1 MYSCANIGNP
11 SGGPIDK
18 TPPIFMRSN
27 PTPNAVNV
35 KDRKIEIFFDEIVTL
50 KDPSTKI
57 IVSPAQ
63 TEMPRMSAL
72 GRKVTVELVDSLLPN
87 TTYTIDFS
95 NSIQDNNEGNAIDN
109 FAFAFSTGS
118 VIDSMRVSGYVLDS
132 RTLEPMQS
140 VVVGLQSNLADS
152 AFHKEK
158 LQRVALTNDRG
169 QFTIR
174 NVSPGSY
181 HIFALKDLDRDYK
194 FGNPTEDIA
203 FLDSI
208 IVPSIGSREAADT
221 VYNDLNEID
230 TIMRATRPA
239 YFPNDILLSMFNED
253 RKSQYLANNLRVD
266 STRISL
272 TFAAASDTLPSL
284 SIVGRNDVPDQW
296 YTLERSQTND
306 TLTYWIR
313 PPHLVSADTLM
324 VATTYLRTDTASNLS
339 WGTDTLKFT
348 FQRQKAKKKKK
359 NEETDSLEQIR
370 FMELHPLANDT
381 QEVYAPLLLQTG
393 TPIERYSRE
402 AFHLQRKLQNDTIF
416 YPAEIKS
423 IALRDSTLNRRDL
436 MLKVDWEPGAAY
448 TLAVDS
454 LAMTDIYGL
463 QTKPLKV
470 DFNVR
475 KMEEY
480 GNIVFNIPAVRDS
493 AIVELLD
500 GTEKIV
506 LRAPVKSH
514 RAELL
519 NLLPGKYY
527 ARLFID
533 RNGNG
538 KYDTGNYDMHLQP
551 EETVYYPGAINLK
564 KNWDV
569 EQTWDIYA
577 TPIDKQKPE
586 AIKKNKP
593 ERKKWEKVNTEKTE
607 TDEDEENGFSD
618 FSNPNDPNL
627 RNSNNFG
634 NYRKYD
640 SKIYFHFFAQK
651 FAHSTKAHYLC
662 TRKSQQRLC
671 PDGGIGRRAG
681 LKHQWSKIH
690 PGSIPGL
697 GTQKRL

>member
-1 MYSCANIGNP
+1 MNNSKSLYYIFIIIAAAVMYSCANIGNPSGGP

-370 FMELHPLANDT
+370 FMELHPLANGT

-402 AFHLQRKLQNDTIF
+402 AFHLQRKLQNDTTF

-423 IALRDSTLNRRDL
+423 IALRDSTLSRRDL

-634 NYRKYD
+634 NYR
-640 SKIYFHFFAQK
+640 
-651 FAHSTKAHYLC
+651 
-662 TRKSQQRLC
+662 R
-671 PDGGIGRRAG
+671 
-681 LKHQWSKIH
+681 
-690 PGSIPGL
+690 
-697 GTQKRL
+697 

>member
-1 MYSCANIGNP
+1 MENQMNNSKSLYYIFIIIAAAVMYSCANIGNP

-313 PPHLVSADTLM
+313 PPHLVSADTLI

-370 FMELHPLANDT
+370 FMELHPLANGT

-423 IALRDSTLNRRDL
+423 IALRDSTLSRRDL

-586 AIKKNKP
+586 AIKKNKS

-607 TDEDEENGFSD
+607 TDEDEEIGFSD

-634 NYRKYD
+634 NYRK
-640 SKIYFHFFAQK
+640 
-651 FAHSTKAHYLC
+651 
-662 TRKSQQRLC
+662 
-671 PDGGIGRRAG
+671 
-681 LKHQWSKIH
+681 
-690 PGSIPGL
+690 
-697 GTQKRL
+697 

>member
-1 MYSCANIGNP
+1 MNNSKSLYYIFIIIAAAVMYSCANIGNP

-370 FMELHPLANDT
+370 FMELHPLANGT

-423 IALRDSTLNRRDL
+423 IALRDSTLSRRDL

-506 LRAPVKSH
+506 LRAPVKNH

-618 FSNPNDPNL
+618 FSNQNDPNL

-634 NYRKYD
+634 D
-640 SKIYFHFFAQK
+640 
-651 FAHSTKAHYLC
+651 YL
-662 TRKSQQRLC
+662 R
-671 PDGGIGRRAG
+671 
-681 LKHQWSKIH
+681 
-690 PGSIPGL
+690 
-697 GTQKRL
+697 

>member
-1 MYSCANIGNP
+1 MNNSKSLYYIFIIIAAAVMYSCANIGNP

-63 TEMPRMSAL
+63 TEMPRISAL

-140 VVVGLQSNLADS
+140 IVVGLQSNLADS

-272 TFAAASDTLPSL
+272 TFAAVSDTLPSL

-370 FMELHPLANDT
+370 FMELHPLANGT

-402 AFHLQRKLQNDTIF
+402 AFHLQRKLQNDTTF

-423 IALRDSTLNRRDL
+423 IVLRDSTLSRRDL

-634 NYRKYD
+634 NYHR
-640 SKIYFHFFAQK
+640 
-651 FAHSTKAHYLC
+651 
-662 TRKSQQRLC
+662 
-671 PDGGIGRRAG
+671 
-681 LKHQWSKIH
+681 
-690 PGSIPGL
+690 
-697 GTQKRL
+697 

>member
-1 MYSCANIGNP
+1 MNNSKSLYYIFIIIAAAVMYSCANIGNP

-35 KDRKIEIFFDEIVTL
+35 KDRKIEISFDEIVTL

-118 VIDSMRVSGYVLDS
+118 VIDSMRVSGYVIDS

-208 IVPSIGSREAADT
+208 IVPSIGTREAADT

-284 SIVGRNDVPDQW
+284 NIVGRNDVPDLW

-370 FMELHPLANDT
+370 FMELHPLANGT

-436 MLKVDWEPGAAY
+436 VLKVDWEPGAAY

-480 GNIVFNIPAVRDS
+480 GNIVFNITAVRDS

-506 LRAPVKSH
+506 LRAPVKNH

-618 FSNPNDPNL
+618 FSNPNDPNQ

-634 NYRKYD
+634 NYR
-640 SKIYFHFFAQK
+640 
-651 FAHSTKAHYLC
+651 
-662 TRKSQQRLC
+662 R
-671 PDGGIGRRAG
+671 
-681 LKHQWSKIH
+681 
-690 PGSIPGL
+690 
-697 GTQKRL
+697 

>member
-230 TIMRATRPA
+230 TIMHATRPA

-370 FMELHPLANDT
+370 FMELHPLANGT

-402 AFHLQRKLQNDTIF
+402 AFHLQRKLQNDTTF

-423 IALRDSTLNRRDL
+423 IALRDSTLSRRDL

-500 GTEKIV
+500 GTEKIL

-607 TDEDEENGFSD
+607 TDEDEEIGFSD

-634 NYRKYD
+634 NYR
-640 SKIYFHFFAQK
+640 
-651 FAHSTKAHYLC
+651 
-662 TRKSQQRLC
+662 R
-671 PDGGIGRRAG
+671 
-681 LKHQWSKIH
+681 
-690 PGSIPGL
+690 
-697 GTQKRL
+697 

>member
-1 MYSCANIGNP
+1 MNNSKSLYYIFIIIAAAVMYSCANIGNP

-63 TEMPRMSAL
+63 TGMPRMSAL

-348 FQRQKAKKKKK
+348 FQRQKATKKKK

-370 FMELHPLANDT
+370 FMELHPLANGT

-402 AFHLQRKLQNDTIF
+402 AFHLQRKLQNDTTF

-423 IALRDSTLNRRDL
+423 IALRDSTLSRRDL

-448 TLAVDS
+448 KLAVDS

-506 LRAPVKSH
+506 LRAPVKNH

-634 NYRKYD
+634 NYSR
-640 SKIYFHFFAQK
+640 
-651 FAHSTKAHYLC
+651 
-662 TRKSQQRLC
+662 
-671 PDGGIGRRAG
+671 
-681 LKHQWSKIH
+681 
-690 PGSIPGL
+690 
-697 GTQKRL
+697 

>member
-1 MYSCANIGNP
+1 MNNSKSLYYIFIIIAAAVMYSCANIGNP

-370 FMELHPLANDT
+370 FMELHPLANGT

-402 AFHLQRKLQNDTIF
+402 AFHLQRKLQNDTTF

-423 IALRDSTLNRRDL
+423 IALRDSTLSRRDL

-480 GNIVFNIPAVRDS
+480 GNIVFNITAVRDS

-506 LRAPVKSH
+506 LRAPVKNH

-577 TPIDKQKPE
+577 TPIDKQKSE

-607 TDEDEENGFSD
+607 TDEDEENGFND

-634 NYRKYD
+634 DYR
-640 SKIYFHFFAQK
+640 
-651 FAHSTKAHYLC
+651 
-662 TRKSQQRLC
+662 R
-671 PDGGIGRRAG
+671 
-681 LKHQWSKIH
+681 
-690 PGSIPGL
+690 
-697 GTQKRL
+697 

>member
-1 MYSCANIGNP
+1 MENQMNNSKSLYYIFIIIAAAVMYSCANIGNP

-174 NVSPGSY
+174 NMSPGSY

-370 FMELHPLANDT
+370 FMELHPLANGT

-402 AFHLQRKLQNDTIF
+402 AFHLQRKLQNDTTF

-423 IALRDSTLNRRDL
+423 IALRDSTLSRRDL

-634 NYRKYD
+634 NYRK
-640 SKIYFHFFAQK
+640 
-651 FAHSTKAHYLC
+651 
-662 TRKSQQRLC
+662 
-671 PDGGIGRRAG
+671 
-681 LKHQWSKIH
+681 
-690 PGSIPGL
+690 
-697 GTQKRL
+697 

>member
-1 MYSCANIGNP
+1 MNNSKSLYYIFIIIAAAVMYSCANIGNP

-152 AFHKEK
+152 AFHREK

-313 PPHLVSADTLM
+313 PTHLVSADTLM

-370 FMELHPLANDT
+370 FMELHPLANGT

-402 AFHLQRKLQNDTIF
+402 AFHLQRKLQNDTTF

-423 IALRDSTLNRRDL
+423 IALRDSTLSRRDL

-448 TLAVDS
+448 MLAVDS

-500 GTEKIV
+500 GTDKVV
-506 LRAPVKSH
+506 LHTPVKNH

-519 NLLPGKYY
+519 NLQPGKYY

-634 NYRKYD
+634 NYR
-640 SKIYFHFFAQK
+640 
-651 FAHSTKAHYLC
+651 
-662 TRKSQQRLC
+662 R
-671 PDGGIGRRAG
+671 
-681 LKHQWSKIH
+681 
-690 PGSIPGL
+690 
-697 GTQKRL
+697 

>member
-1 MYSCANIGNP
+1 MNNSKSLYYIFIIIAAAVMYSCANIGNP

-313 PPHLVSADTLM
+313 PPHIVSADTLM

-370 FMELHPLANDT
+370 FMELHPLANGT

-423 IALRDSTLNRRDL
+423 IALRDSTLSRRDL

-454 LAMTDIYGL
+454 LAITDIYGL

-607 TDEDEENGFSD
+607 TDEDEEIGFSD

-634 NYRKYD
+634 NYR
-640 SKIYFHFFAQK
+640 
-651 FAHSTKAHYLC
+651 
-662 TRKSQQRLC
+662 R
-671 PDGGIGRRAG
+671 
-681 LKHQWSKIH
+681 
-690 PGSIPGL
+690 
-697 GTQKRL
+697 

>member
-370 FMELHPLANDT
+370 FMELHPLANGT

-402 AFHLQRKLQNDTIF
+402 AFHLQRKLQNDTTF

-423 IALRDSTLNRRDL
+423 IALRDSTLSRRDL

-634 NYRKYD
+634 NYRK
-640 SKIYFHFFAQK
+640 
-651 FAHSTKAHYLC
+651 
-662 TRKSQQRLC
+662 
-671 PDGGIGRRAG
+671 
-681 LKHQWSKIH
+681 
-690 PGSIPGL
+690 
-697 GTQKRL
+697 

>member
-1 MYSCANIGNP
+1 MENQMNNSKSLYYIFIIIAAAVMYSCANIGNP

-359 NEETDSLEQIR
+359 NEETDYLEQIR
-370 FMELHPLANDT
+370 FMELHPLANGT

-402 AFHLQRKLQNDTIF
+402 AFHLQRKLQNDTTF

-506 LRAPVKSH
+506 LRAPVKNH

-634 NYRKYD
+634 NYRK
-640 SKIYFHFFAQK
+640 
-651 FAHSTKAHYLC
+651 
-662 TRKSQQRLC
+662 
-671 PDGGIGRRAG
+671 
-681 LKHQWSKIH
+681 
-690 PGSIPGL
+690 
-697 GTQKRL
+697 

>member
-1 MYSCANIGNP
+1 MENQMNNSKSLYYIFIIIAAAVMYSCANIGNP

-313 PPHLVSADTLM
+313 PTHLVSADTLM

-370 FMELHPLANDT
+370 FMELHPLANGT

-402 AFHLQRKLQNDTIF
+402 AFHLQRKLQNDTTF

-506 LRAPVKSH
+506 LRAPVKNH

-634 NYRKYD
+634 NYRK
-640 SKIYFHFFAQK
+640 
-651 FAHSTKAHYLC
+651 
-662 TRKSQQRLC
+662 
-671 PDGGIGRRAG
+671 
-681 LKHQWSKIH
+681 
-690 PGSIPGL
+690 
-697 GTQKRL
+697 

>member
-1 MYSCANIGNP
+1 MNNSKSLYYIFIIIAAAVMYSCANIGNP

-72 GRKVTVELVDSLLPN
+72 GRKVTAELVDSLLPN

-208 IVPSIGSREAADT
+208 IVPSIGTREAADT

-370 FMELHPLANDT
+370 FMELHPLANGT

-436 MLKVDWEPGAAY
+436 VLKVDWEPGAAY

-480 GNIVFNIPAVRDS
+480 GNIVFNITAVRDS

-634 NYRKYD
+634 NYSR
-640 SKIYFHFFAQK
+640 
-651 FAHSTKAHYLC
+651 
-662 TRKSQQRLC
+662 
-671 PDGGIGRRAG
+671 
-681 LKHQWSKIH
+681 
-690 PGSIPGL
+690 
-697 GTQKRL
+697 

>member
-1 MYSCANIGNP
+1 MNNSKSLYYIFIIIAAAVMYSCANIGNP

-370 FMELHPLANDT
+370 FMELHPLANGT

-423 IALRDSTLNRRDL
+423 IALRDSTLSRRDL

-454 LAMTDIYGL
+454 LAITDIYGL

-506 LRAPVKSH
+506 LRAPVKNH

-634 NYRKYD
+634 NYRK
-640 SKIYFHFFAQK
+640 
-651 FAHSTKAHYLC
+651 
-662 TRKSQQRLC
+662 
-671 PDGGIGRRAG
+671 
-681 LKHQWSKIH
+681 
-690 PGSIPGL
+690 
-697 GTQKRL
+697 

>member
-1 MYSCANIGNP
+1 MNNSKSLYYIFIIIAAAVMYSCANIGNP

-118 VIDSMRVSGYVLDS
+118 VIDSMRVSGYVIDS

-208 IVPSIGSREAADT
+208 IVPSIGTREAADT

-370 FMELHPLANDT
+370 FMELHPLANGT

-480 GNIVFNIPAVRDS
+480 GNSVFNITAVRDS

-506 LRAPVKSH
+506 LRAPVKNH

-618 FSNPNDPNL
+618 FSNPNDPNQ

-634 NYRKYD
+634 NYR
-640 SKIYFHFFAQK
+640 
-651 FAHSTKAHYLC
+651 
-662 TRKSQQRLC
+662 R
-671 PDGGIGRRAG
+671 
-681 LKHQWSKIH
+681 
-690 PGSIPGL
+690 
-697 GTQKRL
+697 

>member
-1 MYSCANIGNP
+1 MNNSKSLYYIFIIIAAAVMYSCANIGNP

-370 FMELHPLANDT
+370 FMELHPLANGT

-506 LRAPVKSH
+506 LRAPVKNH

-586 AIKKNKP
+586 ARKKNKP

-634 NYRKYD
+634 NDRK
-640 SKIYFHFFAQK
+640 
-651 FAHSTKAHYLC
+651 
-662 TRKSQQRLC
+662 
-671 PDGGIGRRAG
+671 
-681 LKHQWSKIH
+681 
-690 PGSIPGL
+690 
-697 GTQKRL
+697 

>member
-313 PPHLVSADTLM
+313 PPHLVSTDTLI

-370 FMELHPLANDT
+370 FMELHPLANGT

-402 AFHLQRKLQNDTIF
+402 AFHLQRKLQNDTTF

-480 GNIVFNIPAVRDS
+480 GNIVFNIPAVRGS

-506 LRAPVKSH
+506 LRAPVKNH

-593 ERKKWEKVNTEKTE
+593 ERKKWGKVNTEKTE

-634 NYRKYD
+634 NYRK
-640 SKIYFHFFAQK
+640 
-651 FAHSTKAHYLC
+651 
-662 TRKSQQRLC
+662 
-671 PDGGIGRRAG
+671 
-681 LKHQWSKIH
+681 
-690 PGSIPGL
+690 
-697 GTQKRL
+697 

>member
-1 MYSCANIGNP
+1 MNNSKSLYYIFIIIAAAVMYSCANIGNP

-370 FMELHPLANDT
+370 FMELHPLANGT

-402 AFHLQRKLQNDTIF
+402 AFHLQRKLQNDTTF

-423 IALRDSTLNRRDL
+423 IALRDSTLSRRDL

-500 GTEKIV
+500 GTDKVV
-506 LRAPVKSH
+506 LHTPVKNH

-627 RNSNNFG
+627 RNSNDFG
-634 NYRKYD
+634 NYR
-640 SKIYFHFFAQK
+640 
-651 FAHSTKAHYLC
+651 
-662 TRKSQQRLC
+662 R
-671 PDGGIGRRAG
+671 
-681 LKHQWSKIH
+681 
-690 PGSIPGL
+690 
-697 GTQKRL
+697 

>member
-370 FMELHPLANDT
+370 FMELHPLANGT

-423 IALRDSTLNRRDL
+423 IALRDSTLSRRDL

-454 LAMTDIYGL
+454 LAITDIYGL

-607 TDEDEENGFSD
+607 TDEDEEIGFSD

-634 NYRKYD
+634 NYSR
-640 SKIYFHFFAQK
+640 
-651 FAHSTKAHYLC
+651 
-662 TRKSQQRLC
+662 
-671 PDGGIGRRAG
+671 
-681 LKHQWSKIH
+681 
-690 PGSIPGL
+690 
-697 GTQKRL
+697 

>member
-1 MYSCANIGNP
+1 MNNSKSLYYIFIIIAAAVMYSCANIGNP

-313 PPHLVSADTLM
+313 PPHLVSADTLI

-370 FMELHPLANDT
+370 FMELHPLANGT

-402 AFHLQRKLQNDTIF
+402 AFHLQRKLQNDTTF

-506 LRAPVKSH
+506 LRAPVKNH

-577 TPIDKQKPE
+577 TPIDKQKSE

-607 TDEDEENGFSD
+607 TDEDEENGFND
-618 FSNPNDPNL
+618 FSNPDDPNL

-634 NYRKYD
+634 DYR
-640 SKIYFHFFAQK
+640 
-651 FAHSTKAHYLC
+651 
-662 TRKSQQRLC
+662 R
-671 PDGGIGRRAG
+671 
-681 LKHQWSKIH
+681 
-690 PGSIPGL
+690 
-697 GTQKRL
+697 

>member
-1 MYSCANIGNP
+1 MNNSKSLYYIFIIIAAAVMYSCANIGNP

-284 SIVGRNDVPDQW
+284 SIVGRNGVPDQW

-370 FMELHPLANDT
+370 FMELHPLANGT

-480 GNIVFNIPAVRDS
+480 GNIVFNITAVRDS

-506 LRAPVKSH
+506 LRAPVKNH

-618 FSNPNDPNL
+618 FSNPNDPNQ
-627 RNSNNFG
+627 RNSNRFG
-634 NYRKYD
+634 NYSR
-640 SKIYFHFFAQK
+640 
-651 FAHSTKAHYLC
+651 
-662 TRKSQQRLC
+662 
-671 PDGGIGRRAG
+671 
-681 LKHQWSKIH
+681 
-690 PGSIPGL
+690 
-697 GTQKRL
+697 

>member
-1 MYSCANIGNP
+1 MNNSKSLYYIFIIIAAAVMYSCANIGNP

-140 VVVGLQSNLADS
+140 VVVGLQSNLVDS

-370 FMELHPLANDT
+370 FMELHPLANGT

-402 AFHLQRKLQNDTIF
+402 AFHLQRKLQNDTTF

-423 IALRDSTLNRRDL
+423 IALRDSTLSRRDL

-577 TPIDKQKPE
+577 TPIDKQKSE

-607 TDEDEENGFSD
+607 TDEDEENGFND
-618 FSNPNDPNL
+618 FSNPDDPNL

-634 NYRKYD
+634 DYR
-640 SKIYFHFFAQK
+640 
-651 FAHSTKAHYLC
+651 
-662 TRKSQQRLC
+662 R
-671 PDGGIGRRAG
+671 
-681 LKHQWSKIH
+681 
-690 PGSIPGL
+690 
-697 GTQKRL
+697 

>member
-1 MYSCANIGNP
+1 MNNSKSLYYIFIIIAAAVMYSCANNGNP

-370 FMELHPLANDT
+370 FMELHPLANGT

-402 AFHLQRKLQNDTIF
+402 AFHLQRKLQNDTTF

-423 IALRDSTLNRRDL
+423 IALRDSTLSRRDL
-436 MLKVDWEPGAAY
+436 MLNVDWEPGAAY

-506 LRAPVKSH
+506 LRAPVKNH

-627 RNSNNFG
+627 RNSNNFS
-634 NYRKYD
+634 NYR
-640 SKIYFHFFAQK
+640 
-651 FAHSTKAHYLC
+651 
-662 TRKSQQRLC
+662 R
-671 PDGGIGRRAG
+671 
-681 LKHQWSKIH
+681 
-690 PGSIPGL
+690 
-697 GTQKRL
+697 

>member
-1 MYSCANIGNP
+1 MNNSKSLYYIFIIIAAAVMYSCANIGNP

-208 IVPSIGSREAADT
+208 IVPSIGTREAADT
-221 VYNDLNEID
+221 VYNDLNKID

-284 SIVGRNDVPDQW
+284 SIVGRNDVPDLW

-370 FMELHPLANDT
+370 FMELHPLANGT

-436 MLKVDWEPGAAY
+436 VLKVDWEPGATY

-480 GNIVFNIPAVRDS
+480 GNIVFNITAVRDS

-500 GTEKIV
+500 GTDKVV
-506 LRAPVKSH
+506 LHTPVKNH

-618 FSNPNDPNL
+618 FSNPSDPNL

-634 NYRKYD
+634 NYSR
-640 SKIYFHFFAQK
+640 
-651 FAHSTKAHYLC
+651 
-662 TRKSQQRLC
+662 
-671 PDGGIGRRAG
+671 
-681 LKHQWSKIH
+681 
-690 PGSIPGL
+690 
-697 GTQKRL
+697 

>member
-1 MYSCANIGNP
+1 MNNSKSLYYIFIIIAAAVMYSCANIGNP

-118 VIDSMRVSGYVLDS
+118 VIDSMRVSGYVIDS

-208 IVPSIGSREAADT
+208 IVPSIGTREAADT

-266 STRISL
+266 STRILL

-284 SIVGRNDVPDQW
+284 NIVGRNDVPDQW

-370 FMELHPLANDT
+370 FMELHPLANGT

-436 MLKVDWEPGAAY
+436 VLKVDWEPGAAY

-480 GNIVFNIPAVRDS
+480 GNIVFNITAVRDS

-506 LRAPVKSH
+506 LRAPVKNH

-634 NYRKYD
+634 NYR
-640 SKIYFHFFAQK
+640 
-651 FAHSTKAHYLC
+651 
-662 TRKSQQRLC
+662 R
-671 PDGGIGRRAG
+671 
-681 LKHQWSKIH
+681 
-690 PGSIPGL
+690 
-697 GTQKRL
+697 

>member
-1 MYSCANIGNP
+1 MNNSKSLYYIFIIIAAAVMYSCANIGNP

-313 PPHLVSADTLM
+313 PPHLVSTDTLI

-370 FMELHPLANDT
+370 FMELHPLANGT

-506 LRAPVKSH
+506 LRAPVKNH

-634 NYRKYD
+634 NYRK
-640 SKIYFHFFAQK
+640 
-651 FAHSTKAHYLC
+651 
-662 TRKSQQRLC
+662 
-671 PDGGIGRRAG
+671 
-681 LKHQWSKIH
+681 
-690 PGSIPGL
+690 
-697 GTQKRL
+697 

>member
-1 MYSCANIGNP
+1 MNNSKSLYYIFIIIAAAVMYSCANIGNP

-324 VATTYLRTDTASNLS
+324 VATTYLRTDTTSNLS

-370 FMELHPLANDT
+370 FMELHPLANGT

-402 AFHLQRKLQNDTIF
+402 AFHLQRKLQNDTTF

-423 IALRDSTLNRRDL
+423 IALRDSTLSRRDL

-500 GTEKIV
+500 GTDKVV
-506 LRAPVKSH
+506 LHTPVKSH

-577 TPIDKQKPE
+577 TPIDKQKSE

-607 TDEDEENGFSD
+607 TDEDEENGFND

-627 RNSNNFG
+627 RNPNNFG
-634 NYRKYD
+634 DYR
-640 SKIYFHFFAQK
+640 
-651 FAHSTKAHYLC
+651 
-662 TRKSQQRLC
+662 R
-671 PDGGIGRRAG
+671 
-681 LKHQWSKIH
+681 
-690 PGSIPGL
+690 
-697 GTQKRL
+697 

>member
-313 PPHLVSADTLM
+313 PPHLVSADTLI

-370 FMELHPLANDT
+370 FMELHPLANGT

-402 AFHLQRKLQNDTIF
+402 AFHLQRKLQNDTTF

-506 LRAPVKSH
+506 LRAPVKNH

-634 NYRKYD
+634 NYRK
-640 SKIYFHFFAQK
+640 
-651 FAHSTKAHYLC
+651 
-662 TRKSQQRLC
+662 
-671 PDGGIGRRAG
+671 
-681 LKHQWSKIH
+681 
-690 PGSIPGL
+690 
-697 GTQKRL
+697 

>member
-1 MYSCANIGNP
+1 MENQMNNSKSLYYIFIIIAAAVMYSCANIGNP

-359 NEETDSLEQIR
+359 NEGTDSLEQIR
-370 FMELHPLANDT
+370 FMELHPLVNGT

-423 IALRDSTLNRRDL
+423 IALRDSTLSRRDL

-506 LRAPVKSH
+506 LRAPVKNH

-538 KYDTGNYDMHLQP
+538 KYDTGNYDMHMQP

-634 NYRKYD
+634 NYRK
-640 SKIYFHFFAQK
+640 
-651 FAHSTKAHYLC
+651 
-662 TRKSQQRLC
+662 
-671 PDGGIGRRAG
+671 
-681 LKHQWSKIH
+681 
-690 PGSIPGL
+690 
-697 GTQKRL
+697 

>member
-1 MYSCANIGNP
+1 MNNSKSLYYIFIIIAAAVMYSCANIGNP

-174 NVSPGSY
+174 NVSPGNY

-370 FMELHPLANDT
+370 FMELHPLANGT

-402 AFHLQRKLQNDTIF
+402 AFHLQRKLQNDTTF

-607 TDEDEENGFSD
+607 TDEDEENGFND
-618 FSNPNDPNL
+618 FSNPDDPNL

-634 NYRKYD
+634 DYR
-640 SKIYFHFFAQK
+640 
-651 FAHSTKAHYLC
+651 
-662 TRKSQQRLC
+662 R
-671 PDGGIGRRAG
+671 
-681 LKHQWSKIH
+681 
-690 PGSIPGL
+690 
-697 GTQKRL
+697 

>member
-1 MYSCANIGNP
+1 MNNSKSLYYIFIIIAAAVMYSCANIGNP

-203 FLDSI
+203 LLDSI

-324 VATTYLRTDTASNLS
+324 VATTYLRTDTTSNLS

-370 FMELHPLANDT
+370 FMELHPLANGT

-402 AFHLQRKLQNDTIF
+402 AFHLQRKLQNDTTF

-423 IALRDSTLNRRDL
+423 IALRDSTLSRRDL

-634 NYRKYD
+634 DYR
-640 SKIYFHFFAQK
+640 
-651 FAHSTKAHYLC
+651 
-662 TRKSQQRLC
+662 R
-671 PDGGIGRRAG
+671 
-681 LKHQWSKIH
+681 
-690 PGSIPGL
+690 
-697 GTQKRL
+697 

>member
-1 MYSCANIGNP
+1 MNNSKSLYYIFIIIAAAVMYSCANIGNP

-140 VVVGLQSNLADS
+140 AVVGLQSNLADS

-221 VYNDLNEID
+221 VYNDLNKID

-370 FMELHPLANDT
+370 FMELHPLANGT

-402 AFHLQRKLQNDTIF
+402 AFHLQRKLQNDTTF

-423 IALRDSTLNRRDL
+423 IALRDSTLSRRDL

-538 KYDTGNYDMHLQP
+538 KYDTGNYDMYLQP

-634 NYRKYD
+634 NYR
-640 SKIYFHFFAQK
+640 
-651 FAHSTKAHYLC
+651 
-662 TRKSQQRLC
+662 R
-671 PDGGIGRRAG
+671 
-681 LKHQWSKIH
+681 
-690 PGSIPGL
+690 
-697 GTQKRL
+697 

>member
-1 MYSCANIGNP
+1 MLFSRLALSLQAETENQMNNSKSLYYIFIIIAAAVMYSCANIGNP

-230 TIMRATRPA
+230 TIIRATRPA

-370 FMELHPLANDT
+370 FMELHPLANGT

-402 AFHLQRKLQNDTIF
+402 AFHLQRKLQNDTTF

-423 IALRDSTLNRRDL
+423 IALRDSTLSRRDL

-577 TPIDKQKPE
+577 TPIDKQKSE

-634 NYRKYD
+634 NYR
-640 SKIYFHFFAQK
+640 
-651 FAHSTKAHYLC
+651 
-662 TRKSQQRLC
+662 R
-671 PDGGIGRRAG
+671 
-681 LKHQWSKIH
+681 
-690 PGSIPGL
+690 
-697 GTQKRL
+697 

>member
-1 MYSCANIGNP
+1 MLFSRLALSLQAETENQMNNSKSLYYIFIIIAAAVMYSCANIGNP

-284 SIVGRNDVPDQW
+284 SIVGRNDVPNQW

-370 FMELHPLANDT
+370 FMELHPLANGT

-402 AFHLQRKLQNDTIF
+402 AFHLQRKLQNDTTF

-423 IALRDSTLNRRDL
+423 IALRDSTQSRRDL

-577 TPIDKQKPE
+577 TPIDKQKSE

-634 NYRKYD
+634 NYSR
-640 SKIYFHFFAQK
+640 
-651 FAHSTKAHYLC
+651 
-662 TRKSQQRLC
+662 
-671 PDGGIGRRAG
+671 
-681 LKHQWSKIH
+681 
-690 PGSIPGL
+690 
-697 GTQKRL
+697 

>member
-1 MYSCANIGNP
+1 MNNSKSLYYIFIIIAAAVMYSCANIGNP

-35 KDRKIEIFFDEIVTL
+35 KDRKIEIFFDEIVSL

-306 TLTYWIR
+306 TLIYWIR

-324 VATTYLRTDTASNLS
+324 AATTYLRTDTASNLS

-370 FMELHPLANDT
+370 FMELHPLANGT

-402 AFHLQRKLQNDTIF
+402 AFHLQRKLQNDTTF

-423 IALRDSTLNRRDL
+423 IALRDSTLSRRDL

-500 GTEKIV
+500 GTDKVV
-506 LRAPVKSH
+506 LHTPVKNH

-519 NLLPGKYY
+519 NLQPGKYY

-634 NYRKYD
+634 NYR
-640 SKIYFHFFAQK
+640 
-651 FAHSTKAHYLC
+651 
-662 TRKSQQRLC
+662 R
-671 PDGGIGRRAG
+671 
-681 LKHQWSKIH
+681 
-690 PGSIPGL
+690 
-697 GTQKRL
+697 

>member
-35 KDRKIEIFFDEIVTL
+35 KDRKIEIFFDEIVSL

-348 FQRQKAKKKKK
+348 FQRQKTKKKKK

-370 FMELHPLANDT
+370 FMELHPLANGI

-402 AFHLQRKLQNDTIF
+402 AFHLQRKLQNDTTF
-416 YPAEIKS
+416 HPAEIKS
-423 IALRDSTLNRRDL
+423 IALRDSTLSRRDL

-480 GNIVFNIPAVRDS
+480 GNVVFNIPAVRDS

-500 GTEKIV
+500 GTDKVV
-506 LRAPVKSH
+506 LHTPVKNH

-519 NLLPGKYY
+519 NLQPGKYY

-634 NYRKYD
+634 NYR
-640 SKIYFHFFAQK
+640 
-651 FAHSTKAHYLC
+651 
-662 TRKSQQRLC
+662 R
-671 PDGGIGRRAG
+671 
-681 LKHQWSKIH
+681 
-690 PGSIPGL
+690 
-697 GTQKRL
+697 

>member
-1 MYSCANIGNP
+1 MNNSKSLYYIFIIIAAAVMYSCANIGNP

-132 RTLEPMQS
+132 RTLEPIQS

-181 HIFALKDLDRDYK
+181 HIFAIKDLDRDYK

-324 VATTYLRTDTASNLS
+324 VATTYLRTDTTSNLS

-348 FQRQKAKKKKK
+348 FQRQKTKKKKK

-370 FMELHPLANDT
+370 FMELHPLANGT

-436 MLKVDWEPGAAY
+436 VLKVDWEPGAAY

-480 GNIVFNIPAVRDS
+480 GNIVFNITAVRDS

-506 LRAPVKSH
+506 LRAPVKNH

-607 TDEDEENGFSD
+607 TDEDEENSFSD

-634 NYRKYD
+634 NYR
-640 SKIYFHFFAQK
+640 
-651 FAHSTKAHYLC
+651 
-662 TRKSQQRLC
+662 R
-671 PDGGIGRRAG
+671 
-681 LKHQWSKIH
+681 
-690 PGSIPGL
+690 
-697 GTQKRL
+697 